1 MSPAHATPRAEPKPK
16 RGSVRPILSLAF
28 AAIFPLTAHLVAPRV
43 ALGEAATNA
52 VTFLGGALTA
62 LVPLSLAS
70 AARISIRVRVALGLA
85 SAMTLATIALR
96 GAHGLTASLFV
107 DLALVTLALAI
118 GGGIGE
124 RVEHPGHLLPACVV
138 AALAD
143 LVSLLHPSGP
153 THAIA
158 SSERALAVVAVSFPV
173 PSTTAFAPVLG
184 LGDLIFVALVLG
196 VARAHGISLVRM
208 ALACALGV
216 VAAGGF
222 AAVLESA
229 APALIPIAFAVVA
242 FVPEARRLRPK
253 DQRTAQVAIV
263 IAIAVA
269 IGVLL
274 RRGS

>member
-138 AALAD
+138 A
-143 LVSLLHPSGP
+143 
-153 THAIA
+153 
-158 SSERALAVVAVSFPV
+158 
-173 PSTTAFAPVLG
+173 
-184 LGDLIFVALVLG
+184 
-196 VARAHGISLVRM
+196 
-208 ALACALGV
+208 
-216 VAAGGF
+216 
-222 AAVLESA
+222 
-229 APALIPIAFAVVA
+229 